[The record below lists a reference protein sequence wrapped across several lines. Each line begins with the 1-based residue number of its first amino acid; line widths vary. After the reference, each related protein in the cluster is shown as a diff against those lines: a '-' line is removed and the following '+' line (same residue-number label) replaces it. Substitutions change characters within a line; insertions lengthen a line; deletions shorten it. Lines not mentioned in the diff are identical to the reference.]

1 MKRDHR
7 WLLCDASDHSN
18 NIGIEQVTHQ
28 HTLRHFRIYRYS
40 LETNFIQ
47 LNLVYSRL
55 LKIWVQSLHHIIEE
69 GVIRLDIE
77 PLFAQKFCGFF
88 FKPFPFTPAGP
99 TLLHK
104 IPTISKKPRLF
115 FNECLVSC
123 AHDVSQIFRIYGNT
137 VFVMYF
143 ISRS

>member
-99 TLLHK
+99 TLLHNPFPK
-104 IPTISKKPRLF
+104 NQDYFLTSVWCHARTTCPRFLETLF
-115 FNECLVSC
+115 FV
-123 AHDVSQIFRIYGNT
+123 IYL
-137 VFVMYF
+137 
-143 ISRS
+143 ISGS